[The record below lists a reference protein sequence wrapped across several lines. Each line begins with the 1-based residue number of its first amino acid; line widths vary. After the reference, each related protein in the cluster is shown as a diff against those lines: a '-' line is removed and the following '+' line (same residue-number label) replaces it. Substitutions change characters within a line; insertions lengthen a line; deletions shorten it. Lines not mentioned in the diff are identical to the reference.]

1 MAVKRYVGDKIVGLN
16 SEKAAVLDTVSDG
29 ALYYTNDSP
38 YVVYLKKDGA
48 WQQISSSAGGGAELT
63 NSGQIL
69 HRDIHVVSGDVVLNT
84 ADIDIVSGDLLNTGQ
99 ILHYLECCQ

>member
-38 YVVYLKKDGA
+38 YVVYLKKD
-48 WQQISSSAGGGAELT
+48 
-63 NSGQIL
+63 
-69 HRDIHVVSGDVVLNT
+69 
-84 ADIDIVSGDLLNTGQ
+84 
-99 ILHYLECCQ
+99 